1 MPFMRLLRKPG
12 SNVEN
17 KLAAMRKINWQH
29 GKTLRTGVMQEGNGK
44 HGEENYFRNR
54 KCR

>member
-12 SNVEN
+12 SNAEN
-17 KLAAMRKINWQH
+17 KFAAWKDIA
-29 GKTLRTGVMQEGNGK
+29 LRTGVMQEGNGK